1 MRVAVLLLPLVLVAC
16 ISPMAVEP
24 MSVPLQYKAMADS
37 DEYDKLS
44 DCAALSDIR
53 VTDTRTDKTLG
64 KRYIQGVSEPW
75 ADVTTDSNVAA
86 WVASGVVEGMKNAGA
101 SMAIDGKPVLHI
113 SVDEVSTKENVY
125 FAGGYEAHV
134 VISGELVGKNGKSCW
149 KDRVQG
155 AGENYGYAGH
165 IDNYQETL
173 NHALDRAVI
182 EMVISL
188 QSDIC
193 DCGEGEGGDSETK
206 LSFGPSDVRR
216 SVHDAGGR

>member
-1 MRVAVLLLPLVLVAC
+1 MRVVVPLLLLFAAGC
-16 ISPMAVEP
+16 ISPMRVEP
-24 MSVPLQYKAMADS
+24 ISVPLQYKSMADS
-37 DEYDKLS
+37 DEYDRLS
-44 DCAALSDIR
+44 ECAALSDIH
-53 VTDTRTDKTLG
+53 VTDNRTEKLLG

-75 ADVTTDSNVAA
+75 ADITTDSNVAG
-86 WVASGVVEGMKNAGA
+86 WVASGVVDGLKHAGA
-101 SMAIDGKPVLHI
+101 MLAIDGKPVLHI
-113 SVDEVSTKENVY
+113 SVDEVTTKENVY

-149 KDRVQG
+149 KDHVQG

-193 DCGEGEGGDSETK
+193 DCGKGEEDEEE
-206 LSFGPSDVRR
+206 PAVRPALK
-216 SVHDAGGR
+216 SY